1 MTVFAAM
8 FPILPGK
15 TERMQAIGAGLSGE
29 HAAGFDASQKALS
42 VPIESWHIQQT
53 PMGDFLLVYLEC
65 EDPLKMFQ
73 TFATSQDAASR
84 FLKDGV
90 KECTGVD
97 LDQPLPGLPS
107 APILDYRAS

>member
-15 TERMQAIGAGLSGE
+15 TERMKEIGAGLSGE
-29 HAAGFDASQKALS
+29 YAAGFDASQKALNS
-42 VPIESWHIQQT
+42 PVESWHIQQT
-53 PMGDFLLVYLEC
+53 PMGDFLLVYLEA
-65 EDPLKMFQ
+65 EDPLKLFQ
-73 TFATSQDAASR
+73 AFAEAQEPSDR

-97 LDQPLPGLPS
+97 LDQALPALPS
-107 APILDYRAS
+107 TPILDYRA

>member
-15 TERMQAIGAGLSGE
+15 TERIKEIGAALAGE
-29 HAAGFDASQKALS
+29 HAEAFDASQKNLN
-42 VPIESWHIQQT
+42 VPVESWHVQNT
-53 PMGDFLLVYLEC
+53 PMGDFLLVYLEA

-73 TFATSQDAASR
+73 AFAGASGPSDR
-84 FLKDGV
+84 LLKDGV

-107 APILDYRAS
+107 APILNYRA

>member
-1 MTVFAAM
+1 MAIFCAM

-15 TERMQAIGAGLSGE
+15 TDRVKEIGAGLAGE
-29 HAAGFDASQKALS
+29 QAAAFNESQKQLK
-42 VPIESWHIQQT
+42 VPVESWHLQQT

-65 EDPLKMFQ
+65 DDVGQMFGS
-73 TFATSQDAASR
+73 FAQAQGPSDR

-97 LDQPLPGLPS
+97 LNQPMPGLPS
-107 APILDYRAS
+107 FPILDYRAQ

>member
-1 MTVFAAM
+1 MANSFICFAS
-8 FPILPGK
+8 
-15 TERMQAIGAGLSGE
+15 IGAGLSKE
-29 HAAGFDASQKALS
+29 HADAFDASQKSLN
-42 VPIESWHIQQT
+42 VPVESWHVQNT
-53 PMGDFLLVYLEC
+53 PMGDFLLVYLEA

-73 TFATSQDAASR
+73 TFAGGNGPSDR

-107 APILDYRAS
+107 TPILDYRG